1 VIPEGQSPVRKPQRL
16 AAPATLSRAAGAARS
31 RTASA
36 ALTLAAA
43 SLAIGGLAAAAAPSA
58 GAATTAAAKAGA
70 TSAPLTLYASP
81 HGSGTACTLF
91 APCGLS
97 GAKAAV
103 ERHASHVTGNIDVD
117 LAGGTYHVPGGLSLG
132 PADSGS
138 NGHQVV
144 WQAAPGQHPVISG
157 ADKITGFAE
166 YDKTKGIWRA
176 PLSQTEA
183 NDGGQQL
190 FVDGQRAQLAQSPG
204 SPPGVKVTATGF
216 STTDSSYASFTN
228 QSQIEV
234 VDNSDWKHESC
245 PVQSITK
252 APGGGSDINVLPS
265 CWDANNVN
273 VPNLGFPYNG
283 NGLPAMSGISYVEN
297 AYQLLTQPG
306 QFYVD
311 QASHYLY
318 YIPEPG
324 QDLKTADVELPV
336 DQSLVTLQGTPGHLA
351 PVNQNDKN
359 AAYSGT
365 GWQTYTDRNLGDLGN
380 DIAATQ
386 ANGDSVTYTFTGT
399 GLEVLG
405 ETNSD
410 EGTFDVYVDGKQDT
424 SKAFTENTSGG
435 TRLAQQVVYE
445 VGGLPK
451 GTHTVKIVKAGGT
464 YLTIDGFEVIPDAPD
479 PVSNVAFDN
488 VTFAYST
495 WNLPETTGYIDNQAG
510 ILWNTAGGTTTPAMV
525 PAAVTVSRGDGIT
538 FTNDTFAHLGATAVD
553 LADGTQHSGVYDSV
567 ITDTAG
573 GGVSVGEVDD
583 YFQDNPALMTT
594 GDTIAGTRISY
605 VGQDYSDTVGVWA
618 GYTRDLTVTH
628 DDIGH
633 TPYSGMSIGW
643 GWGYASPCG
652 MQAAQGLSTCE
663 HGTNYAGGNHITD
676 NYLHDVMNTLFDG
689 GPIYTN
695 GGQAGDIVN
704 GAITDSVLAGNYVS
718 IGNHDNNMLYQDEG
732 SSYWHTYGNVVNFAA
747 GGSWIGMWT
756 PTINNIAIGPDNYS
770 STTNVNNNGTEIS
783 YTAPTVVTN
792 GAWPA
797 GAQAI
802 MNAAGLGIS
811 DRQQS
816 YGDDSQA
823 LSYTGD
829 WSAQGTVTDQGDTH
843 TTSQRG
849 AAVSLTFTG
858 RSIAFVTGEGP
869 GGGAAS
875 VTIDG
880 QQAGTIDTYAAFND
894 PDQTV
899 FTDTSL
905 APGRHTITITDTD
918 SSGGGLTVGDF
929 QTPARPYLDVTTSSP
944 YPAAG
949 ASVTITATV
958 GDPSQAPVRDAEV
971 SLRTPAGWSAPRPV
985 RLGTVAPGRTAK
997 ATFTVTPPSSQSP
1010 GTASF
1015 TAVATSSAGTLV
1027 ASTQAE
1033 TPYASLTAAFGNTGV
1048 SADNDTGAA
1057 DLDGSGYSFSATA
1070 LANAGVTAGSTVPA
1084 GGLSFTWPDAAAG
1097 DPDNVVASGQEI
1109 TVNQSGKELGFLD
1122 TATYGPASGEGTI
1135 IYADGSTQTF
1145 TLNVPDWYSGPPS
1158 GSSAAITMAYRNAP
1172 GNSQDNHP
1180 VYAYAQSVALNSTSE
1195 VAAVVLPDVS
1205 QGLAGGSAA
1214 LHVFAMT
1221 ISG

>member
-1 VIPEGQSPVRKPQRL
+1 VRKPQRL
-16 AAPATLSRAAGAARS
+16 AA
-31 RTASA
+31 SA
-36 ALTLAAA
+36 ALTLAAGA
-43 SLAIGGLAAAAAPSA
+43 AVSLALGGLAATAPGAA
-58 GAATTAAAKAGA
+58 AATTATAAA
-70 TSAPLTLYASP
+70 TASPPLALYASP
-81 HGSGTACTLF
+81 AGSGTACTVV
-91 APCGLS
+91 APCS
-97 GAKAAV
+97 ITGAKAAV
-103 ERHASHVTGNIDVD
+103 ERRDGNMTSDIDVD
-117 LAGGTYHVPGGLSLG
+117 LAGGTYHVPGGLALG

-157 ADKITGFAE
+157 ADKITGFTE
-166 YDKTKGIWRA
+166 YDKTKDIWRA
-176 PLSQTEA
+176 PVSAAAAQ
-183 NDGGQQL
+183 DGGQQL
-190 FVDGQRAQLAQSPG
+190 FVDGQRAQLAQSAG
-204 SPPGVKVTATGF
+204 SPAGVQVTSTGF

-306 QFYVD
+306 QFYLD

-318 YIPEPG
+318 YIPKPG
-324 QDLKTADVELPV
+324 QDIKTADVELPV
-336 DQSLVTLQGTPGHLA
+336 DQSLLTLQGTPGHLA
-351 PVNQNDKN
+351 PVNQNDKS
-359 AAYSGT
+359 ATYTGA

-386 ANGDSVTYTFTGT
+386 DNGDSMTYTFNGA

-424 SKAFTENTSGG
+424 SKTFTENTSGD
-435 TRLAQQVVYE
+435 TRLAQQVAYE
-445 VGGLPK
+445 VNGLSK
-451 GTHTVKIVKAGGT
+451 GTHTVKIVKTGGT
-464 YLTIDGFEVIPDAPD
+464 YLTVDGFEIIPNAVD
-479 PVSNVAFDN
+479 PVKDVAFDN
-488 VTFAYST
+488 IAFEDST

-510 ILWNTAGGTTTPAMV
+510 VLWNTSGATTTPTMV
-525 PAAVTVSRGDGIT
+525 PAAVTVSRGDDDT
-538 FTNDTFAHLGATAVD
+538 FTNDAFEHLGATAVD
-553 LADGTQHSGVYDSV
+553 LADGTQNSGVYDSV

-594 GDTIAGTRISY
+594 GDTIADTKISY
-605 VGQDYSDTVGVWA
+605 VGQDYSDTVGIWV

-628 DDIGH
+628 NDIGH
-633 TPYSGMSIGW
+633 TPYSGMSVGW
-643 GWGYASPCG
+643 GWGYASPCST
-652 MQAAQGLSTCE
+652 QAAEGLSTCE
-663 HGTNYAGGNHITD
+663 HGTNYAGGNSITD
-676 NYLHDVMNTLFDG
+676 NYIHDVMNTLFDG

-704 GAITDSVLAGNYVS
+704 GTIKDSVLAGNYVS

-756 PTINNIAIGPDNYS
+756 PTINNITIGPDNYS
-770 STTNVNNNGTEIS
+770 STTNVNNNGTDIS
-783 YTAPTVVTN
+783 YTAPTIVTN

-802 MNAAGLGIS
+802 MNAAGPGTS
-811 DRQQS
+811 EDQQT

-829 WSAQGTVTDQGDTH
+829 WSAQGTAADQGDTH
-843 TTSQRG
+843 TTTQQG
-849 AAVSLTFTG
+849 AAVSLNFSG
-858 RSIAFVTGEGP
+858 RSVAFVTDEGP
-869 GGGAAS
+869 GDGTAS
-875 VTIDG
+875 VAIDG
-880 QQAGTIDTYAAFND
+880 KQAGTINTYAAFGE

-899 FTDTSL
+899 FTDASL
-905 APGRHTITITDTD
+905 APGKHTITITDTG

-929 QTPARPYLDVTTSSP
+929 QTPAQPYLDVTTPDP

-949 ASVTITATV
+949 ASVTIAATV
-958 GDPSQAPVRDAEV
+958 GNPSPAPVKNAEV
-971 SLRTPAGWSAPRPV
+971 TLQSPAGWSTASPV
-985 RLGTVAPGRTAK
+985 SLGTVASGQTAK

-1010 GTASF
+1010 GAASF
-1015 TAVATSSAGTLV
+1015 TVVATSSSGTLV
-1027 ASTQAE
+1027 AGTKAE
-1033 TPYASLTAAFGNTGV
+1033 TPYGSLTAAYDDAGV
-1048 SADNDTGAA
+1048 SDDNNTGAA

-1070 LANAGVTAGSTVPA
+1070 LSNAGVTPGSTVTA
-1084 GGLSFTWPDAAAG
+1084 GGLNFTWPSAAAG
-1097 DPDNVVASGQEI
+1097 SPDNVVASGQEI

-1145 TLNVPDWYSGPPS
+1145 TLNTPDWYSGPPS

-1172 GNSQDNHP
+1172 GNGQDNHP
-1180 VYAYAQSVALNSTSE
+1180 VDAYEQSIALNSTSP
-1195 VAAVVLPDVS
+1195 VAAVVLPNVS
-1205 QGLAGGSAA
+1205 PGLAGGSAA

-1221 ISG
+1221 VG

>member
-1 VIPEGQSPVRKPQRL
+1 M
-16 AAPATLSRAAGAARS
+16 
-31 RTASA
+31 
-36 ALTLAAA
+36 
-43 SLAIGGLAAAAAPSA
+43 
-58 GAATTAAAKAGA
+58 
-70 TSAPLTLYASP
+70 TSDI
-81 HGSGTACTLF
+81 H
-91 APCGLS
+91 
-97 GAKAAV
+97 
-103 ERHASHVTGNIDVD
+103 VD
-117 LAGGTYHVPGGLSLG
+117 LAGGTYHVPGGLALG
-132 PADSGS
+132 PADSGRD
-138 NGHQVV
+138 GHQVV

-166 YDKTKGIWRA
+166 YDKTKNIWRA
-176 PLSQTEA
+176 PLSSAQA
-183 NDGGQQL
+183 QNGGQQL
-190 FVDGQRAQLAQSPG
+190 FVDGQRAQLAQSAG
-204 SPPGVKVTATGF
+204 APPGVKVTANGF
-216 STTDSSYASFTN
+216 STTDPSYASFTN

-234 VDNSDWKHESC
+234 VNNSDWKHESC

-283 NGLPAMSGISYVEN
+283 AGLPAMSGISYVEN

-311 QASHYLY
+311 QAGHYLY

-324 QDLKTADVELPV
+324 QDVATADVELPV
-336 DQSLVTLQGTPGHLA
+336 DQSLLTMQGTPGHLT
-351 PVNQNDKN
+351 PVNQGDKN
-359 AAYSGT
+359 AAYTGA
-365 GWQTYTDRNLGDLGN
+365 GWQTYINRGVGDLGN

-386 ANGDSVTYTFTGT
+386 DNGDSVTYAFTGT

-410 EGTFDVYVDGKQDT
+410 EGTFAVYVDGKQDT
-424 SKAFTENTSGG
+424 SKTFTENTSGG

-445 VGGLPK
+445 VNGLPK
-451 GTHTVKIVKAGGT
+451 GAHTVKIVKTGGT
-464 YLTIDGFEVIPDAPD
+464 YLTIDGFEVVPDALD
-479 PVSNVAFDN
+479 PVSNVAFDDIA
-488 VTFAYST
+488 FAYTT
-495 WNLPETTGYIDNQAG
+495 WNLPETAGYIDNQAG
-510 ILWNTAGGTTTPAMV
+510 ILWNTAGGTPTPAKV

-538 FTNDTFAHLGATAVD
+538 FSRDSFEHLGATAVG
-553 LADGTQHSGVYDSV
+553 LADGTQHSGVHDSV
-567 ITDTAG
+567 ITDAAG

-594 GDTIAGTRISY
+594 GDTIAGTKISY

-628 DDIGH
+628 NDIGH

-643 GWGYASPCG
+643 GWGYASPCS
-652 MQAAQGLSTCE
+652 MQAAQGLSSCA

-676 NYLHDVMNTLFDG
+676 NYSHDVMNTLFDG

-695 GGQAGDIVN
+695 GGQGGDVVN
-704 GAITDSVLAGNYVS
+704 GTITDSVLAGNYVA
-718 IGNHDNNMLYQDEG
+718 IGNHDDNMLYQDEG

-756 PTINNIAIGPDNYS
+756 PTINNITIGPDNYS
-770 STTNVNNNGTEIS
+770 STTNVNNNGTDIS
-783 YTAPTVVTN
+783 YTAPTIVTN

-797 GAQAI
+797 AARAI
-802 MNAAGLGIS
+802 MDTAGLGTS
-811 DRQQS
+811 DNQQV

-843 TTSQRG
+843 TTSQQG

-858 RSIAFVTGEGP
+858 SSIAFVTDEGP
-869 GGGAAS
+869 GDGTAS
-875 VTIDG
+875 VTVDG
-880 QQAGTIDTYAAFND
+880 KPAGTIDTHAAFSD

-905 APGRHTITITDTD
+905 APGGHTITITDTG

-929 QTPARPYLDVTTSSP
+929 QTPARPYLDVTTADP

-949 ASVTITATV
+949 QRVTITATV
-958 GDPSQAPVRDAEV
+958 GNPGRTPLMDAQVTLE
-971 SLRTPAGWSAPRPV
+971 TPAGWSTTGPV

-997 ATFTVTPPSSQSP
+997 ATFTVTPPSSQPP

-1015 TAVATSSAGTLV
+1015 TAVATSSGGTLV

-1033 TPYASLTAAFGNTGV
+1033 TPYGSLAAAFNNTGV

-1070 LANAGVTAGSTVPA
+1070 LASAGVTPGSTVKA
-1084 GGLSFTWPDAAAG
+1084 DGLSFTWPNAAAG
-1097 DPDNVVASGQEI
+1097 AQDNVVASGQEV
-1109 TVNQSGKELGFLD
+1109 TVNQAGKELGFLD

-1145 TLNVPDWYSGPPS
+1145 TLNAPDWYSGPPS
-1158 GSSAAITMAYRNAP
+1158 GSSAAITMAYRNTP
-1172 GNSQDNHP
+1172 GNGQDAHS
-1180 VYAYAQSVALNSTSE
+1180 VYAYAQSVALDSTSP
-1195 VAAVVLPDVS
+1195 VAAVVLPDAS
-1205 QGLAGGSAA
+1205 QGLTGGSAA

-1221 ISG
+1221 IGG